1 MRTCPGFVEGCGLG
15 IRVSGLDAF
24 LLSCLLVQGLR
35 RRRPEQFDRFPLLAA
50 DPVRRPVNAIVAGGQ
65 TTVLAAKA
73 ATGAIP
79 IIFQTKA
86 DPVETELR

>member
-1 MRTCPGFVEGCGLG
+1 
-15 IRVSGLDAF
+15 
-24 LLSCLLVQGLR
+24 
-35 RRRPEQFDRFPLLAA
+35 LLAA

-86 DPVETELR
+86 DPVETELSLVHWADR